1 MASKAGQSRSGH
13 PDVVHPGAVHE
24 AAAVRLTALEHRY
37 TRGRHALVDVMLRSE
52 APLTIAE
59 ILDRDSTLAL
69 STTYRNLGVLEAAGL
84 VHRIATSDEHARYEL
99 DETLTERHH
108 HHLVCSGC
116 GTVRDFTI
124 SKELEVELEAA
135 LGRVAR
141 TNEFEAQR
149 HRLDLVGL
157 CPACC

>member
-1 MASKAGQSRSGH
+1 VRSGN
-13 PDVVHPGAVHE
+13 VHE
-24 AAAVRLTALEHRY
+24 AAAARLTALDHRY
-37 TRGRHALVDVMLRSE
+37 TRGRHALIDVLLLSD

-59 ILDRDSTLAL
+59 ILDRESTLAL
-69 STTYRNLGVLEAAGL
+69 STTYRNLAVLEAAGL

-108 HHLVCSGC
+108 HHLVCSSC

-124 SKELEVELEAA
+124 AEQLEVDLERA
-135 LGRVAR
+135 LDRVAR
-141 TNEFEAQR
+141 TNEFEVQH

-157 CPACC
+157 CPVCC

>member
-1 MASKAGQSRSGH
+1 MRSGN
-13 PDVVHPGAVHE
+13 VHE
-24 AAAVRLTALEHRY
+24 AAGARLAALDHRY
-37 TRGRHALVDVMLRSE
+37 TRGRHALIDVLLLSE

-59 ILDRDSTLAL
+59 ILERDSTLAL
-69 STTYRNLGVLEAAGL
+69 STTYRNLAVLEAAGL

-99 DETLTERHH
+99 DETLTQRHH
-108 HHLVCSGC
+108 HHLVCSSC

-124 SKELEVELEAA
+124 AGQLEVDLERA

-141 TNEFEAQR
+141 TNEFSIQH

-157 CPACC
+157 CPACR

>member
-1 MASKAGQSRSGH
+1 M
-13 PDVVHPGAVHE
+13 GAVVPGNVH
-24 AAAVRLTALEHRY
+24 AAAADRLDALDHRY
-37 TRGRHALVDVMLRSE
+37 TRGRHALVDVLLRSDG
-52 APLTIAE
+52 PLTIAE
-59 ILDRDSTLAL
+59 ILDRDATLAL
-69 STTYRNLGVLEAAGL
+69 STTYRNLAVLEAASL

-124 SKELEVELEAA
+124 TQELEGNLERA
-135 LGRVAR
+135 LGRIAR
-141 TNEFEAQR
+141 TNEFQVQH